1 MDCNKTIDFFA
12 EAKRLCD
19 SRTACRADVA
29 NKERC
34 PLIAFCGN
42 TFATRSAEESITAFE
57 NLQKWSNEH
66 PRKTYA
72 QDFFEKFPEAKPDK
86 EGVPRICRASCYGG
100 SCRYSAVAGAG
111 PAPCKDCWNEE
122 MEAAEDE

>member
-19 SRTACRADVA
+19 SRTACRADAA

-57 NLQKWSNEH
+57 NLQKWSDEH
-66 PRKTYA
+66 PKKTYA
-72 QDFFEKFPEAKPDK
+72 QDFFEKFPNAQNYA
-86 EGVPRICRASCYGG
+86 GVNPVVCRKKIYGG
-100 SCRYSAVAGAG
+100 FKNGDCAE
-111 PAPCKDCWNEE
+111 PCYKCWNEP
-122 MEAAEDE
+122 MNDEEPKGA

>member
-19 SRTACRADVA
+19 SRTACRADAA

-57 NLQKWSNEH
+57 NLQKWSDEH
-66 PRKTYA
+66 PKKTYA
-72 QDFFEKFPEAKPDK
+72 QDFFEKFPKAPKDELLKGRCPCTCRRSIYAGKCP
-86 EGVPRICRASCYGG
+86 GVGCEE
-100 SCRYSAVAGAG
+100 
-111 PAPCKDCWNEE
+111 CWNEP
-122 MEAAEDE
+122 MEE